1 MTGAFRVVR
10 KLEWKGMPTG
20 ISMVLVRESFE
31 TGAMPQI
38 HVSLGALQA
47 SKAPVYERVFGGLT
61 VNLRRKS
68 GRKRIG
74 SGVDLIENE
83 VDPDGG
89 EPDGAAFA
97 ADGFNPPLLALQ
109 ADAVCDAARVLG
121 HQQIL
126 L

>member
-47 SKAPVYERVFGGLT
+47 SKAPAYERV
-61 VNLRRKS
+61 S
-68 GRKRIG
+68 G
-74 SGVDLIENE
+74 D
-83 VDPDGG
+83 
-89 EPDGAAFA
+89 
-97 ADGFNPPLLALQ
+97 
-109 ADAVCDAARVLG
+109 
-121 HQQIL
+121 
-126 L
+126 